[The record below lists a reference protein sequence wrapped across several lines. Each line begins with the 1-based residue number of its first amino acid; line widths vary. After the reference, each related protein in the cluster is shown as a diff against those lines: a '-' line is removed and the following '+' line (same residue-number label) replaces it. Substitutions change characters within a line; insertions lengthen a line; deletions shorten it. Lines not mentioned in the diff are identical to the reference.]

1 MPNWT
6 GWSRSPRRDPVCAR
20 VRNAIPGRW
29 RWRCCWVRWR
39 GCGRSVADDRV
50 GVESS
55 RLERAAFPAPGMAVG
70 PAGAAGDPRAGAVP
84 AAAQRCMAAGSGS
97 PPAAAPA
104 GGRHASPYAPALGA
118 AAGLDAGVA
127 GDGRAELAAAGAA
140 DISGQ
145 RTAAGRAG
153 SVQPD
158 HRHRPAAVAAAAG
171 AGQAGRAAARA
182 QRRPGRP
189 GGVCG

>member
-1 MPNWT
+1 
-6 GWSRSPRRDPVCAR
+6 
-20 VRNAIPGRW
+20 
-29 RWRCCWVRWR
+29 
-39 GCGRSVADDRV
+39 
-50 GVESS
+50 
-55 RLERAAFPAPGMAVG
+55 
-70 PAGAAGDPRAGAVP
+70 
-84 AAAQRCMAAGSGS
+84 MAAGSGS

-158 HRHRPAAVAAAAG
+158 HRHRPAAVAAAGG

-189 GGVCG
+189 GGQCRAVSGCLVPRGDAARWTACRSRYRLGGAADAAGRCAAGTDPAGHRPGRQ